1 MSSACTA
8 QLVGKP
14 NIKKICKQGLLYEI
28 SVILHSVET
37 ESNCLLCDPSFFK
50 GCGKSVLVQQFANFL
65 GYNIEPVVLY
75 QVKTKNKSSIM

>member
-8 QLVGKP
+8 QHVGKP

-28 SVILHSVET
+28 SVILHSV

-75 QVKTKNKSSIM
+75 QVKTMNKSSIV